1 MEERGYSVTK
11 MKLKLLHLCTLV
23 KYKATVNLRN
33 SPKKVIILLFYSS
46 YFQSNNAC
54 HYLKNS

>member
-46 YFQSNNAC
+46 YFQSKNAC
-54 HYLKNS
+54 HY